1 MLSPVLEK
9 IKVQTHE
16 SVYFIGHER
25 LVGVGFVIQGHP
37 LVEVTL
43 HCRHC
48 DVYCGSKSKEK
59 SPGER
64 SRHSFTSSFQAAWR
78 RENSLKRSKP
88 HQHFGVQ
95 QLRLLHTERCLFTL
109 QPLFLCSI
117 TTGEARLNNIMT
129 DLVAWLHNGGTIS
142 PNVTSSISAPEHLFF
157 SSRSKCTT

>member
-64 SRHSFTSSFQAAWR
+64 SRHK
-78 RENSLKRSKP
+78 L
-88 HQHFGVQ
+88 HQ
-95 QLRLLHTERCLFTL
+95 QLSSCMEKRKQFEEVQTSPTL
-109 QPLFLCSI
+109 WCAAAQTPPHRALPLFLCSI